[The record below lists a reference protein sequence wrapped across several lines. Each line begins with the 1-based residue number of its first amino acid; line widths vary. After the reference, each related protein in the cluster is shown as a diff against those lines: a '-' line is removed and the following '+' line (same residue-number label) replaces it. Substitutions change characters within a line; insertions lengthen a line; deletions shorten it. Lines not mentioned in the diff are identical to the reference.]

1 VEFQGLQ
8 NSLPGIIA
16 ICIALFVCILS
27 WYSYKNYS
35 TISLQWKIGLSS
47 LRAISLLIVLFL
59 FLNPFFKKTENVQ
72 IKPTIA
78 VLLDGSESTAIKK
91 GEYSGIPDYQKI
103 IAELRN
109 APSISELEFFS
120 FGNSLRF
127 QDPEEFTP
135 NLPATNLYEAI
146 ESITT
151 SNSDYNSAILISDGI
166 VTAGKNPI
174 ILSSNSSFPIH
185 VIGIGDT
192 SRVKDVSIKNV
203 VTNATGFTETL
214 HSVDVDISHFG
225 FDNQTITV
233 TLASGNEVISSK
245 QITLNKDRQIETI
258 NFKLPLN
265 SSGLKQYSV
274 EIDPVNG
281 EWIDENN
288 SSVFSIDVLD
298 SKKRILHIA
307 SAIHPD
313 VKALRSILASNENI
327 ELSTYTYLG
336 SISAIKNISE
346 ESSNFD
352 LIIVH
357 GKINETVSE
366 ELGLDEIDVSTFSI
380 LLPNETI
387 EDSYSAFQLID
398 LSNPE
403 LFNVQFS
410 LNADNSEHSILELP
424 DINFN
429 SAAPIQSSISSTAV
443 YPESNT
449 LLESNYQN
457 IPTDSPILNIVEQGN
472 KRRSHF
478 NASGWFKM
486 YLSQNIQER
495 EFIETLISNIV
506 DWTSSNPDNRLLKVS
521 PTKSIF
527 NSSEIPIINASLIN
541 ENGEVESSGIVEIT
555 IDGDNF
561 TSDFTMA
568 NLNNGNYQ
576 LLAPNLPEGRYSF
589 SATARKGNRDID
601 TQTGEFLISKSNI
614 ELTNTIRND
623 NLLKGIA
630 TNSNGLFI
638 DYKDYKGFWNT
649 DKISSSLIAK
659 TEVQENYLF
668 PVRSVYWFLL
678 VLILLGAEWILRKK
692 FALP

>member
-1 VEFQGLQ
+1 MEFQGLQ

-16 ICIALFVCILS
+16 ICIALFICVLS
-27 WYSYKNYS
+27 WYSYKNYT
-35 TISLQWKIGLSS
+35 TISLKWKIGLSS
-47 LRAISLLIVLFL
+47 LRALSLIIILFL

-72 IKPTIA
+72 IKPKIA

-91 GEYSGIPDYQKI
+91 GEYSGIADYQKI

-120 FGNSLRF
+120 FGNSLQL

-174 ILSSNSSFPIH
+174 IQSSNSPFPIH
-185 VIGIGDT
+185 VIGVGDT
-192 SRVKDVSIKNV
+192 SRVKDVAIKNV
-203 VTNATGFTETL
+203 ITNATGFTETL
-214 HSVDVDISHFG
+214 HSIDVDISHFG
-225 FDNQTITV
+225 FANQTITV
-233 TLASGNEVISSK
+233 KLASGSEVISSK

-258 NFKLPLN
+258 NFELPLN
-265 SSGLKQYSV
+265 SAGLKQYSV
-274 EIDPVNG
+274 EIDPVTG
-281 EWIDENN
+281 EWIGENN

-313 VKALRSILASNENI
+313 VKALRSILATNENI
-327 ELSTYTYLG
+327 ELSSYTYLG
-336 SISAIKNISE
+336 SRPAVKNISE
-346 ESSNFD
+346 ESSKFD

-357 GKINETVSE
+357 GSVNEKIST
-366 ELGLDEIDVSTFSI
+366 ELALDEIDASTFSI

-387 EDSYSAFQLID
+387 EDSYSGFKLID
-398 LSNPE
+398 LRNAE

-410 LNADNSEHSILELP
+410 MNADNSEHPILELP

-429 SAAPIQSSISSTAV
+429 STAPIQSSISSSAV

-449 LLESNYQN
+449 LFESNYQN
-457 IPTDSPILNIVEQGN
+457 IPTDSPILTIVEQGN

-561 TSDFTMA
+561 TSDFTMS

-576 LLAPNLPEGRYSF
+576 LQAPNLPEGRYSF

-614 ELTNTIRND
+614 ELANTIRND
-623 NLLKGIA
+623 NLLRGIA
-630 TNSNGLFI
+630 NNSNGLFI

-668 PVRSVYWFLL
+668 PVRSLYWFLL
-678 VLILLGAEWILRKK
+678 VLIFLGSEWLLRKK